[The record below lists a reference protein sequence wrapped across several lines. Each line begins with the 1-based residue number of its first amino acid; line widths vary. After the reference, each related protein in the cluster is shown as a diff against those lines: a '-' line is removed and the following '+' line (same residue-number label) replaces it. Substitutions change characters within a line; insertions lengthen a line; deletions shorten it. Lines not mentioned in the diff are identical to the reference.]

1 MFRLALFSVLVGQ
14 AICFTHISNLPV
26 MRMRGASVVI
36 NVCKMQLNDLDTGT
50 FNDIDVDKSGTID
63 VAELNN
69 YYGKNNYMEVA
80 DINNDK
86 KIDYPEFERL
96 VNINK
101 FGKENGGNLFVR
113 NAINWGL
120 LKKDSILADGEASIL
135 VGNKGFDP
143 LNCATDIGTL
153 KKYREAEIKHGR
165 LAMLASVGWPFSEIY
180 HPYLSKLANKMDLL
194 SFNGKAPSVL
204 NGGLDKINPVF
215 FMAIIVFTA
224 TVESIALNKEYT
236 NNTIPGDLG
245 FDPLKL
251 YVNKDPKT
259 KRDLELKELNNGRLA
274 MLVITYYAISE
285 FVNNIP
291 VIKETPFLFKSF
303 L

>member
-1 MFRLALFSVLVGQ
+1 MFRYVLIGTLVCY
-14 AICFTHISNLPV
+14 ASCFTQISSLPV
-26 MRMRGASVVI
+26 LKSRSVQ
-36 NVCKMQLNDLDTGT
+36 NFCKMLKKDIDTRV
-50 FNDIDVDKSGTID
+50 FNDIDIDKSGSID
-63 VAELNN
+63 ITELNS

-80 DINNDK
+80 DMNNDNM
-86 KIDYPEFERL
+86 IDYPEFERL

-120 LKKDSILADGEASIL
+120 LDKDSILADGEASIL

-165 LAMLASVGWPFSEIY
+165 LAMLASVGWPLSEIY

-194 SFNGKAPSVL
+194 SLNGKAPSVL

-224 TVESIALNKEYT
+224 TVESVSLHKEYT
-236 NNTIPGDLG
+236 NDTIPGDLG

-251 YVNKDPKT
+251 YVDKDPKT

-274 MLVITYYAISE
+274 MLAITYYAISE
-285 FVNNIP
+285 FLNNMP
-291 VIKETPFLFKSF
+291 VIKNTPFLFTP
-303 L
+303 LDI